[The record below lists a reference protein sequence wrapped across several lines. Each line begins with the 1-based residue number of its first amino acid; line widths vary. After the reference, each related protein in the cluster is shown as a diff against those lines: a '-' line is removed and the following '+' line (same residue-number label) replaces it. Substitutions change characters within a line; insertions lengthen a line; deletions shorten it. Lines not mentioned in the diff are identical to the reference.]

1 MSDIEKG
8 STKPIMLVDDQVVL
22 LDVLSEMLQR
32 LGYQCVME
40 SDPRKAIDTILEKG
54 NELSLV
60 ITDYAMPEVTG
71 ITLIHSCF
79 ATHPDLPFVLS
90 TGYGTNISESD
101 DASIENEVR
110 ATLPKPYNM
119 KAIRELLAEIFG
131 SENP

>member
-1 MSDIEKG
+1 MSEIEKG
-8 STKPIMLVDDQVVL
+8 SIKPIMIVDDQTVL

-32 LGYQCVME
+32 LGYRCVME

-54 NELSLV
+54 DEFSLV
-60 ITDYAMPEVTG
+60 ITDYAMPDVTG

-79 ATHPDLPFVLS
+79 AAHPDLPFVLS

-101 DASIENEVR
+101 DSTIQKEVK

-119 KAIRELLAEIFG
+119 KAIRELLADIFG
-131 SENP
+131 SEKP